1 MTGLGDKWPRQYAAE
16 IMAVRDKEK
25 RKQMFEQQV
34 PEHLRDIV
42 WDHCVNA
49 TRRKK

>member
-1 MTGLGDKWPRQYAAE
+1 VTGLGDKWPRQYAAE

-25 RKQMFEQQV
+25 RKEMFKQV
-34 PEHLRDIV
+34 PDHIRDIV

-49 TRRKK
+49 TRRGR